1 MTDLARIKNNVARM
15 VSMGAP
21 ESDIDGYIASEGVTI
36 EDVRNYNNIQIK
48 PLTEKQKAKPKD
60 TDYLGIVKAGLEGFG
75 EGIEGGVNRAINT
88 ASFGAYDWLNRK
100 FLGDQYGKQQRELE
114 QRAESAGVGG
124 LNTLA
129 NLLTDIGAGGAT
141 TGNVAYNLAG
151 KVGLKGLGQL
161 IGAGALEGGAWGATG
176 SDTLEQVATN
186 VPVSAVTGGVV
197 GGGLGAIGNAL
208 KRFSPKLSSVGLKT
222 GLENAL
228 TDNNTVKALKRGAL
242 NEDIANTLLSKESEV
257 KNALNTRSAD
267 ALEALTGQRFDVAS
281 AKQANR
287 QAYKDYFADNADK
300 EIFSSGLGKYLENNK
315 YFDKYNAAK
324 NEANDLLKSF
334 NNLEKQKVNKT
345 SISGKTNYDIDVA
358 KGNFN
363 KILTDEEI
371 SKIRKIDDGLEYN
384 KVKEI
389 FENKYNSLEK
399 EAEKNL
405 RKFEKNL
412 SEDDIFK
419 NMHKNNELDF
429 YEIPLKDVSG
439 YRFYKSPS
447 YNRRQSSSYYTQV
460 DPQTGDV
467 YYIRKSDHWGNFY
480 TNYKFSDLVKNYGDE
495 YKNFIKNNP
504 NSFDSDFIEYIN
516 SKYGKKF
523 DANDYYNRLDS
534 IPHNWKL
541 NENLAQRSKSKAG
554 AIKVGNIYDNKTLSE
569 VINPSTEFQKE
580 SLSKALSEANKM
592 TNSKEGTLAHT
603 NEVKKALNDMIDS
616 SMTQGSNMQMKPT
629 AKTNQLMELKSK
641 LDDLL
646 RQNSEIKN
654 LDTEYS
660 RLARLD
666 EAYKQGFNANPRSRV
681 NLANDEQKT
690 AFLKGAADN
699 ILSDVKTDN
708 DLSRAIMNKQ
718 NILNKAMGEKE
729 YQELMSRASDTS
741 SQYNKLRDILNRARI
756 TTGRY
761 SNLESPANLREL
773 GDSRLSAALYEIG
786 KLANSIYGAS
796 NKKIAQRIIDGLP
809 IDNKSLLLEVLA
821 RANPAATGSFINQEI
836 LGRE

>member
-1 MTDLARIKNNVARM
+1 MARRSLDEIFGKRPSLDDIFAEKSVNLE
-15 VSMGAP
+15 P
-21 ESDIDGYIASEGVTI
+21 LSDE
-36 EDVRNYNNIQIK
+36 
-48 PLTEKQKAKPKD
+48 QKAKPKD

-75 EGIEGGVNRAINT
+75 EGIESGINRAINT

-186 VPVSAVTGGVV
+186 VPVGAVTGGVV

-208 KRFSPKLSSVGLKT
+208 KRFSPELSSVGLKT

-228 TDNNTVKALKRGAL
+228 TDNNTVKALKRGAMDD
-242 NEDIANTLLSKESEV
+242 DIANQLLAREAEV

-287 QAYKDYFADNADK
+287 QAYKDYFADNAEKMVTPEIVGEQVVKNKPYSNKQLEKMLQNPQENK
-300 EIFSSGLGKYLENNK
+300 EAILDVYNNYIFDYNPSMADRINITAMTDLGMPYKTRPKSENAIKKESIQEQLDNLKLPKMINMDYLER
-315 YFDKYNAAK
+315 
-324 NEANDLLKSF
+324 
-334 NNLEKQKVNKT
+334 
-345 SISGKTNYDIDVA
+345 I
-358 KGNFN
+358 
-363 KILTDEEI
+363 
-371 SKIRKIDDGLEYN
+371 
-384 KVKEI
+384 
-389 FENKYNSLEK
+389 
-399 EAEKNL
+399 L
-405 RKFEKNL
+405 RK
-412 SEDDIFK
+412 
-419 NMHKNNELDF
+419 NN
-429 YEIPLKDVSG
+429 IPI
-439 YRFYKSPS
+439 
-447 YNRRQSSSYYTQV
+447 SSKYSAN
-460 DPQTGDV
+460 TG
-467 YYIRKSDHWGNFY
+467 S
-480 TNYKFSDLVKNYGDE
+480 
-495 YKNFIKNNP
+495 
-504 NSFDSDFIEYIN
+504 EYIN
-516 SKYGKKF
+516 LDLMNTPFENAFPQGTANISIRDHF
-523 DANDYYNRLDS
+523 NHSNDYVKPDVDFFVDSYN
-534 IPHNWKL
+534 NWQDTMVNLADKL
-541 NENLAQRSKSKAG
+541 NLKGQEITKVRKFVDLSNELKNIDKSSSSA
-554 AIKVGNIYDNKTLSE
+554 NKKYKSLNGI
-569 VINPSTEFQKE
+569 INPSTEFQKE

-666 EAYKQGFNANPRSRV
+666 DAYKQGFNANPRSRV

-699 ILSDVKTDN
+699 ILSDVKTDS

-729 YQELMSRASDTS
+729 YQELMSKASDTS
-741 SQYNKLRDILNRARI
+741 SQYDKLRDILSRARI

-761 SNLESPANLREL
+761 SNLENPANLREL
-773 GDSRLSAALYEIG
+773 GDSRLSAALYGIG

-809 IDNKSLLLEVLA
+809 IDEQSLLLEVLA